1 MRELHLPSHNDEY
14 QPPSAAP
21 QCEEVQQIFLNIL
34 ALVKLCLTP
43 EVLLTPHQ
51 VCLDLS
57 PSVIGEEC
65 GSV

>member
-1 MRELHLPSHNDEY
+1 MRELHLPGHNDEY

-21 QCEEVQQIFLNIL
+21 QCEEVRQIFLNIL
-34 ALVKLCLTP
+34 ALVKLCLTLG
-43 EVLLTPHQ
+43 VLLTPHQ

-65 GSV
+65 GSF